1 MKRRQ
6 FLAAAGGIVLSPL
19 LALAEKI
26 SLDVKITRIVGFD
39 LPSRRPKLIGKNSRL
54 DVHGITSSDRMVRL
68 YTNAGVEAIGNCR
81 ARQEALSGLLGQ
93 NPFSF
98 YAPADKKMTGPLG
111 VGTMPL
117 WDLIGKLMNKP
128 VYQLLGGSGPKQVPV
143 YDGSIYFADL
153 LPENNEKKL
162 DRFKEEIDMGLAAG
176 HRTFK
181 VKVGRGAKW
190 MPKEDGFRRDV
201 EVLQTIRK
209 HCGPDIKIG
218 IDANDGYDLAQTK
231 KLLEELPDYN
241 FAFLEEM
248 FPEDIDRLRELKQF
262 INDHKWKTLIADGE
276 TQSKLDAYKPY
287 IQSKT
292 IDVFQGDMNRFG
304 IEGILTEA
312 SWCEQSGLQIA
323 PHNWGSLIG
332 YYMQLHIG
340 RAVPNLYLAE
350 QDPLSTPVL
359 IADGYTVK
367 DGLAS
372 VPDSP
377 GFGLKLDEEKFS
389 KEVKINFDLKS

>member
-1 MKRRQ
+1 MKRRE
-6 FLAAAGGIVLSPL
+6 FLAAAGSIAITPL
-19 LALAEKI
+19 LAWAEKI
-26 SLDVKITRIVGFD
+26 SLDIKITRITSFN
-39 LPSRRPKLIGKNSRL
+39 LPSRRQKFIGKNSRL
-54 DVHGITSSDRMVRL
+54 DDHGITSSDRMVRL
-68 YTNAGVEAIGNCR
+68 YTNVGVDGIGNCR
-81 ARQEALSGLLGQ
+81 ASQETLSGLLGQ

-98 YAPADKKMTGPLG
+98 YVPADKKMTGPLG

-117 WDLIGKLMNKP
+117 WDLIGKLMDKP
-128 VYQLLGGSGPKQVPV
+128 VYQLLGGPGAKQVPV

-153 LPENNEKKL
+153 LPENQEKKL
-162 DRFKEEIDMGLAAG
+162 DRFKEEIDMGMAAE

-190 MPKEDGFRRDV
+190 MPKEEGYRRDV

-218 IDANDGYDLAQTK
+218 IDANDGYDLPQTK
-231 KLLEELPDYN
+231 KLLAELPDYN

-248 FPEDIDRLRELKQF
+248 FPEDIEKYRDLKQF
-262 INDHKWKTLIADGE
+262 INEHKWKTLIADGE
-276 TQSKLDAYKPY
+276 TQGNLEAYKPY

-312 SWCEQSGLQIA
+312 SWCQAAGLQIA

-332 YYMQLHIG
+332 FYMQLHIG
-340 RAVPNLYLAE
+340 RAIPNLYLAE
-350 QDPLSTPVL
+350 QDPLSTPIL
-359 IADGYTVK
+359 IADGYTIK

-377 GFGLKLDEEKFS
+377 GFGLKLDEEKFA
-389 KEVKINFDLKS
+389 KEVKINFDLKI